1 MSIIQWRQATRHT
14 WRGQTLG
21 ADRWLVAKQI
31 DAFNAQVF
39 RVFAI
44 QPNGGITW
52 IASPMTSD
60 FVTLQEAQDA
70 AEDMLP
76 DLVRLAAID
85 YAQPG
90 G

>member
-1 MSIIQWRQATRHT
+1 VSVIQWRPDRQA
-14 WRGQTLG
+14 WRGQVLG
-21 ADRWLVAKQI
+21 VDRWLVAKQI
-31 DAFNAQVF
+31 DGFNVKVF
-39 RVFAI
+39 RIFTLL
-44 QPNGGITW
+44 PNGGITW
-52 IASPMTSD
+52 VVSPRTSD
-60 FVTLQEAQDA
+60 FRTLQEAQDA